1 MQVWWRVVI
10 LVGFAGCGV
19 AVAVALVTGSP
30 AGFVPADFPAGS
42 WRWKGFFQHQHTC
55 SATASAP
62 GGGVQQSV
70 NRRPDSLAGPGT
82 LSDMPQSSPRAVSET
97 LPATVPRPAG
107 THSARTEEVKRTLR
121 GWLVA
126 SAPTT
131 EATAQKTDLTTE
143 AASAL
148 NALLRL
154 LPSGRNE
161 AADGQNSPPSNE
173 MLQHGNGPAATEGAG
188 QLPPPSVQAAGDRLT
203 IRARQ
208 ADIREVL
215 EMLSRE
221 TGLSIIATPTTTG
234 TVSATLHGVDP
245 KTALDSL
252 VRHLGL
258 TWWQEG
264 NIIFVGQAQEIAQ
277 IRQSREAI
285 ITRVYRPNY
294 VTAAELQKLVTPL
307 LTQGVGQTTV
317 TVSRVA
323 VSSPTKSGIAASSDN
338 SGGDDFAGQE
348 VLLVRDYA
356 SVIEIIDE
364 LLREVDQRPRQVALE
379 AMILSVRLND
389 ENQRG
394 IDFELLRDENN
405 ARLISGTP
413 LTDLAAINVTDG
425 GLKFAFLDS
434 SISAFVKALETV
446 GDTDVIAAPRLM
458 CLNKQRAEILIG
470 SQLGYVSTTVTQ
482 TAATQ
487 TVQFLEVGTQLRFR
501 PYIASDGMVRL
512 EVHPEL
518 STGSVRIEQGLTIPD
533 KDVTQ
538 VTTNIMCRDG
548 RTVII
553 GGLIREDL
561 ATNVT
566 QIPVLGDIP
575 VVGVLFRKKTDKV
588 ERREIIVLIT
598 PRIVRETQEEYQAA
612 RVRNSF
618 LARQEN
624 YFDKMSPAAKR
635 QYGLRYLRLARAAW
649 NAGDA
654 ELALKYVNWSIHF
667 DPQNLEATTLHQEI
681 LAALPSEYDTIDRQ
695 LNYGLAP
702 WQIPTGD
709 YSRSGAP
716 WRGVAPEAFPEVE
729 EVIETPPPTQWRDL
743 PQQPSP

>member
-1 MQVWWRVVI
+1 MHVWWR
-10 LVGFAGCGV
+10 GFALISCTAFG
-19 AVAVALVTGSP
+19 AAAALLLLANGNLSGMATQWASWLQGQPRGLASEQFSSET
-30 AGFVPADFPAGS
+30 AGTLPS
-42 WRWKGFFQHQHTC
+42 
-55 SATASAP
+55 TASANNASDRLSPPASDVPVAFQESQP
-62 GGGVQQSV
+62 GVAALEHTPAKMASSRPALADAVRQQLAAWIVQQDSQV
-70 NRRPDSLAGPGT
+70 GPTNSEAPAGRAADAQPPPPKAEPASPGPLENPQNQAAEGARPDVQPGN
-82 LSDMPQSSPRAVSET
+82 
-97 LPATVPRPAG
+97 
-107 THSARTEEVKRTLR
+107 
-121 GWLVA
+121 A
-126 SAPTT
+126 S
-131 EATAQKTDLTTE
+131 
-143 AASAL
+143 
-148 NALLRL
+148 
-154 LPSGRNE
+154 
-161 AADGQNSPPSNE
+161 
-173 MLQHGNGPAATEGAG
+173 
-188 QLPPPSVQAAGDRLT
+188 LPPPPTVASTPGDRLT

-208 ADIREVL
+208 ADIRELL

-221 TGLSIIATPTTTG
+221 TGLSIIASPKTTG
-234 TVSATLHGVDP
+234 TVSATLYEVDP
-245 KTALDSL
+245 QTALDTL

-258 TWWQEG
+258 SWWQEG
-264 NIIFVGQAQEIAQ
+264 RIIFVGDRQEIQQ
-277 IRQSREAI
+277 IRQSREPMV
-285 ITRVYRPNY
+285 TRVYRPNY
-294 VTAAELQKLVTPL
+294 VTAAELEKLVTPL

-317 TVSRVA
+317 TVGRVA
-323 VSSPTKSGIAASSDN
+323 TSSPAKTGIATSSDT
-338 SGGDDFAGQE
+338 SGGNDFADHD
-348 VLLVRDYA
+348 VLMVRDYA
-356 SVIEIIDE
+356 SVVSIIDE
-364 LLREVDQRPRQVALE
+364 LVNEVDRRPRQVALE

-394 IDFELLRDENN
+394 VDLELLRDENN

-413 LTDLAAINVTDG
+413 LTDLAAINLSDG

-434 SISAFVKALETV
+434 SISAFIKALETV

-501 PYIASDGMVRL
+501 PFIASDDMIRL

-518 STGSVRIEQGLTIPD
+518 STGAVRIEQGLTIPD

-575 VVGVLFRKKTDKV
+575 FAGVLFRKKTEKV

-598 PRIVRETQEEYQAA
+598 PRIVHETTEEYEGA
-612 RVRNSF
+612 RARDAF

-624 YFDKMSPAAKR
+624 YFDNMSPAAKR
-635 QYGLRYLRLARAAW
+635 QFGLRYLRLARAAW

-654 ELALKYVNWSIHF
+654 DMALRYVNLSLHF
-667 DPQNLEATTLHQEI
+667 DPQNLEATTLRHQI
-681 LAALPSEYDTIDRQ
+681 VATLPPSYDTIHKH

-702 WQIPTGD
+702 WEIPTRD
-709 YSRSGAP
+709 YSRHGAP
-716 WRGVAPEAFPEVE
+716 WQA
-729 EVIETPPPTQWRDL
+729 TPPLEFPSIEEEAIQTPQPTPPRNL
-743 PQQPSP
+743 GPPIQP